1 MIDELGSTPDVMRSQ
16 FTSHVCRARPTEEV
30 RETHKELPRTAN
42 NPESDKTTTQTAK
55 ERSQNDES
63 GNDESDDI
71 KNSNVRWREA
81 SEKQPGK

>member
-1 MIDELGSTPDVMRSQ
+1 MIDELGDARRDEVTVYVTRVSRSAN
-16 FTSHVCRARPTEEV
+16 RRRV